1 MCAWSVRHGYSHSFS
16 LKSVKQLSKQESTTE
31 DRGADIRACLAS
43 GCICEGV
50 IKAHALSGEIPTRTL
65 TDEKSKLAVQK
76 VAAQR

>member
-1 MCAWSVRHGYSHSFS
+1 VRLERQAWVLPFFFS
-16 LKSVKQLSKQESTTE
+16 EKCKRKLSKQERTTE

-50 IKAHALSGEIPTRTL
+50 IKALASSGKIPTRTL